1 MAMRT
6 LGTAGVQ
13 IACWSYIF
21 IHYALLVA
29 YVAHSSD
36 VLTNFLGIPL
46 WESATLFSLIFG
58 CICYFGREHGW
69 VSFFILLYYKL
80 PLRPDKRTYYEYTG
94 LWHIS
99 GILSMNS
106 WFWSAVFHSRKLMLL
121 FQLVL
126 AGDTEFAKD
135 ATFGYKASNLREWV
149 EDKTCGRIPASKVTS
164 ISIQLLRKGG
174 PDAIFE
180 RLCNLPKVSKH
191 SSFQESQCFY
201 VVSTDG
207 RKEDFSYRK
216 CLDSF
221 IKGKYPDVAET
232 FRRRTILQ
240 RKLRMKIGN
249 VFSLL
254 PARPQQNQN

>member
-1 MAMRT
+1 MS
-6 LGTAGVQ
+6 
-13 IACWSYIF
+13 I
-21 IHYALLVA
+21 ALL
-29 YVAHSSD
+29 
-36 VLTNFLGIPL
+36 
-46 WESATLFSLIFG
+46 
-58 CICYFGREHGW
+58 EHGW

-106 WFWSAVFHSRKLMLL
+106 WFWSAVFHSRWWIASMHDMLTPEADAAVSVLGEMDAWIICPFFLQVGRYTIDDVHYVADSDKL
-121 FQLVL
+121 VP

-135 ATFGYKASNLREWV
+135 AAFGYKASNLREWV

-174 PDAIFE
+174 PDAVFE

-191 SSFQESQCFY
+191 SSFQESRCFY
-201 VVSTDG
+201 VVSTNG

-221 IKGKYPDVAET
+221 IKGKYPNVAET
-232 FRRRTILQ
+232 FKRRTILQ
-240 RKLRMKIGN
+240 RKLRMKIGSKSKEGGGG
-249 VFSLL
+249 F
-254 PARPQQNQN
+254 